1 MPYGGAYL
9 RNFTLMEDLMSEQ
22 NNATVA
28 TPETATAAQPEQRTF
43 TQTELDAII
52 RDRLSREREKYADYD
67 TLKDK
72 AQRFDAAEE
81 AGKSELQKAQ
91 EKANA
96 LQAKLDALV
105 KANSVNEIRAKVA
118 QETGVPANLLSGDTE
133 EACKAQAQGILAFAK
148 PASYPQVRDA
158 GEVNK
163 NAGTGNTRDQFAS
176 WFNENL
182 K

>member
-1 MPYGGAYL
+1 MG
-9 RNFTLMEDLMSEQ
+9 EQ
-22 NNATVA
+22 NNATVT
-28 TPETATAAQPEQRTF
+28 TPGTATAAQPEQRTF

-91 EKANA
+91 DKANA
-96 LQAKLDALV
+96 LQAQLDALV

-133 EACKAQAQGILAFAK
+133 EACKTQAQGILAFAK
-148 PASYPQVRDA
+148 PAGYPQVKDA

-163 NAGTGNTRDQFAS
+163 TAGTGKTRDQFDG
-176 WFNENL
+176 WFKQNFS
-182 K
+182 

>member
-1 MPYGGAYL
+1 
-9 RNFTLMEDLMSEQ
+9 MSEQ
-22 NNATVA
+22 NNATVT
-28 TPETATAAQPEQRTF
+28 TPGQATAAQPEQQRTF

-52 RDRLSREREKYADYD
+52 RDRLIREREKYADYE

-91 EKANA
+91 DKANA
-96 LQAKLDALV
+96 LQAQLDALV

-118 QETGVPANLLSGDTE
+118 QETGVPVNLLSGDTE
-133 EACKAQAQGILAFAK
+133 EACKTQAQGILAFAK
-148 PASYPQVRDA
+148 PAGYPQVRDA

-163 NAGTGNTRDQFAS
+163 SAGTGKTRDQFAS